1 MKRQFINRLL
11 SAVMVALMGLT
22 AMAQDFSGTWRG
34 NMVAGPQSV
43 PLVLHVQQDGE
54 NITVTM
60 DSPMQELYNVP
71 TKASF
76 KGEKLTVTEPQGG
89 GTYSAVLKGNTLE
102 GAFTVMGY
110 SMPLNMT
117 RDEVQ
122 APSDDKNKDSL
133 QNALDKIQP
142 EGTAVKAQDYS
153 GTWRGNMV
161 AGPQSVPLVLH
172 VQQEGENIT
181 VTMDSPMQELYNVP
195 TKASFKGE
203 KLTVTEPQ
211 GGGTYNA
218 VLKGNTLEGAFTIM
232 GYSMPLNMTRDV
244 VQAPSDDDDWI
255 NDSLLNAFDN
265 IQLEGIEVTA
275 QRQLIKQE
283 VDRIGYNIQADA
295 DSKTNNVLTMLRK
308 VPMVSVD
315 AQDEIRVNGQTNFK
329 IFRNGHPDP
338 SLSRNAKD
346 ILKAMPASSV
356 KRIEVITEP
365 GAKYDAEGT
374 TLILNIVMADNS
386 TLKGVSGMASART
399 DNKGALGGSLN
410 LTTQLDKVVLSVDY
424 GIHHDG
430 NNGQGY
436 RTSSL
441 NRYTQSGAELQGS
454 SIFDVDKVTVH
465 FGDVSA
471 SWEPD
476 SLNLFSWSLSGF
488 AYNYAGNGINDN
500 LMRDPAGSPIYNY
513 IMKNCTKADSYNFDT
528 RLDYQHRTHL
538 KGESITLSYMLSAF
552 RNKNKDN
559 SFYTE
564 SMNMPVPYDGIDQDG
579 KENFNEHTLQLDWT
593 RPLAEK
599 HTLETGAKYI
609 YRLNRSHNVLDYL
622 GIDDDT
628 DMRYKHVTQV
638 GAAYASY
645 TFHSGPWDARA
656 GLRYEHSYLHA
667 TYPDGQ
673 QSPYEAHLNDWVPSA
688 SLRYQF
694 NWSNSLKLSYAASI
708 NRPGISFLNPAVIES
723 PTSRSYGNTDLGSVH
738 YHSVSMTFMHVGP
751 KFTFNVTPQFQFSNN
766 GIGAVKWADGLV
778 QVSTYANT
786 LKTYSTTLSA
796 FVQWMMTQ
804 KTNFMLNGSIGYNY
818 YKSNELNLKNDRI
831 SGNFFANVTQFL
843 PWKLQL
849 SGFAGMWG
857 GGINDLYGRMGTI
870 FFHGFSLQRSFLKE
884 DRLTVQLQ
892 AIMPFGG
899 KYMSMNNYIT
909 QGDVTGWTRY
919 EQQAR
924 RFGIN
929 ISYRFGSLST
939 RVKKADKSI
948 DNDDLIGSGKQS
960 GGNASGNSPIGGMGG
975 GN

>member
-1 MKRQFINRLL
+1 MKRQFSIRLL
-11 SAVMVALMGLT
+11 SALMIVLT
-22 AMAQDFSGTWRG
+22 SLMAMAQDFNGTWRG
-34 NMVAGPQSV
+34 NMVAGPQSI
-43 PLVLHVQQDGE
+43 PLVIHIQQNGD

-60 DSPMQELYNVP
+60 DSPMQQLYDVP

-76 KGEKLTVTEPQGG
+76 EGNKLTVTEPQGG
-89 GTYSAVLKGNTLE
+89 GVYRAELKGNTLE
-102 GAFTVMGY
+102 GSFTIMGY
-110 SMPLNMT
+110 PMPLNMT
-117 RDEVQ
+117 RD
-122 APSDDKNKDSL
+122 
-133 QNALDKIQP
+133 
-142 EGTAVKAQDYS
+142 AVKA
-153 GTWRGNMV
+153 
-161 AGPQSVPLVLH
+161 P
-172 VQQEGENIT
+172 E
-181 VTMDSPMQELYNVP
+181 
-195 TKASFKGE
+195 
-203 KLTVTEPQ
+203 
-211 GGGTYNA
+211 
-218 VLKGNTLEGAFTIM
+218 
-232 GYSMPLNMTRDV
+232 
-244 VQAPSDDDDWI
+244 DDDDWV
-255 NDSLLNAFDN
+255 NDSLLSVFDN

-283 VDRIGYNIQADA
+283 VDRIGYSVADDA

-315 AQDEIRVNGQTNFK
+315 ASDEIRVNGQQNFK

-374 TLILNIVMADNS
+374 TMILNIVMADNS
-386 TLKGVSGMASART
+386 TLKGVSGMASARA
-399 DNKGALGGSLN
+399 DHKGAVGGSLN
-410 LTTQLDKVVLSVDY
+410 MTTQLDNVVLSVDY

-436 RTSSL
+436 RSTML
-441 NRYTQSGAELQGS
+441 NHYTQSGAELVGNTK
-454 SIFDVDKVTVH
+454 FVADKVTVH
-465 FGDVSA
+465 FADVSA

-476 SLNLFSWSLSGF
+476 TLNLLSWSLNGF
-488 AYNYAGNGINDN
+488 AYNYAGNGVNTNI
-500 LMRDPAGSPIYNY
+500 MRDVMERPLYSYGMN
-513 IMKNCTKADSYNFDT
+513 NHTNTDSYNFDT
-528 RLDYQHRTHL
+528 RVDYQRRTGL
-538 KGESITLSYMLSAF
+538 KDETITLSYMLSAF

-559 SFYTE
+559 SRYTDLV
-564 SMNMPVPYDGIDQDG
+564 NMPVAYYGIDQDG
-579 KENFNEHTLQLDWT
+579 KENFNEHTVQLDWT

-599 HTLETGAKYI
+599 HKLETGAKYI

-638 GAAYASY
+638 GAAYVSY

-656 GLRYEHSYLHA
+656 GLRYEHSYLRA

-673 QSPYEAHLNDWVPSA
+673 QDAYEAHLNDFVPSA

-708 NRPGISFLNPAVIES
+708 NRPGISYLNPAVIET
-723 PTSRSYGNTDLGSVH
+723 PTTRSYGNTDLGSVH
-738 YHSVSMTFMHVGP
+738 YHSVSLTYMRVGP
-751 KFTFNVTPQFQFSNN
+751 KLTFNVTPQFQFSNN

-786 LKTYSTTLSA
+786 LKTYSTTVSA
-796 FVQWMMTQ
+796 FVQWMLTQ
-804 KTNFMLNGSIGYNY
+804 KTNVMLNGSIGYNY
-818 YKSNELNLKNDRI
+818 YKSKELGLKNDRV

-857 GGINDLYGRMGTI
+857 GGINDLYGRMGTV

-892 AIMPFGG
+892 AIVPFGG
-899 KYMSMNNYIT
+899 KYMSMKNYIT
-909 QGDVTGWTRY
+909 QGDVTGWTRF

-939 RVKKADKSI
+939 RVKKSDKTI
-948 DNDDLIGSGKQS
+948 ENDDLIGSGKQS
-960 GGNASGNSPIGGMGG
+960 GNTGNTPVGGMGG
-975 GN
+975 AN

>member
-1 MKRQFINRLL
+1 MKRAFVKRLF
-11 SAVMVALMGLT
+11 SVALVTLMSLIT
-22 AMAQDFSGTWRG
+22 VAQDLSGAWKG
-34 NMVAGPQSV
+34 NIVVQTYSIPI
-43 PLVLHVQQDGE
+43 VLNLQQDGE
-54 NITVTM
+54 ELTATL
-60 DSPMQELYNVP
+60 DSPDQQAFGI
-71 TKASF
+71 KATAKV
-76 KGEKLTVTEPQGG
+76 KGEKLEVTVPEIGASYSGKIDGNTLD
-89 GTYSAVLKGNTLE
+89 GTYSQ
-102 GAFTVMGY
+102 MGF
-110 SMPLNMT
+110 
-117 RDEVQ
+117 
-122 APSDDKNKDSL
+122 
-133 QNALDKIQP
+133 
-142 EGTAVKAQDYS
+142 
-153 GTWRGNMV
+153 
-161 AGPQSVPLVLH
+161 SVPL
-172 VQQEGENIT
+172 
-181 VTMDSPMQELYNVP
+181 
-195 TKASFKGE
+195 
-203 KLTVTEPQ
+203 KLTREV
-211 GGGTYNA
+211 A
-218 VLKGNTLEGAFTIM
+218 VA
-232 GYSMPLNMTRDV
+232 V
-244 VQAPSDDDDWI
+244 DDNIEI
-255 NDSLLNAFDN
+255 NDSLLSVFDN
-265 IQLEGIEVTA
+265 IQLKEVEVTA

-283 VDRIGYNIQADA
+283 VDRIGYNIEADA

-315 AQDEIRVNGQTNFK
+315 ASDEIRVNGQTNFK

-338 SLSRNAKD
+338 SLDRNAKD

-374 TLILNIVMADNS
+374 TMILNIVMADNS
-386 TLKGVSGMASART
+386 TLKGVSGMASARA
-399 DNKGALGGSLN
+399 DHMGALGGSLN
-410 LTTQLDKVVLSVDY
+410 MTTQLDKVVLSIDY
-424 GIHHDG
+424 GIHHDRG
-430 NNGQGY
+430 GGQNY
-436 RTSSL
+436 ESSMY
-441 NRYTQSGAELQGS
+441 NRYTESGAELLGNTA
-454 SIFDVDKVTVH
+454 FDVDKVTVH

-476 SLNLFSWSLSGF
+476 TLNLLSWSLSGF
-488 AYNYAGNGINDN
+488 AYNYDGNGINSN
-500 LMRDPAGSPIYNY
+500 LMRDAAGQPLYSYGMGNY
-513 IMKNCTKADSYNFDT
+513 TKADSYNFDT
-528 RLDYQHRTHL
+528 RMDYQHRTRL
-538 KGESITLSYMLSAF
+538 KGETVTLSYMLSAF

-559 SFYTE
+559 SRYTDLV
-564 SMNMPVPYDGIDQDG
+564 NMPVPYYGIDQNG
-579 KENFNEHTLQLDWT
+579 KENFNEHTFQLDWT

-609 YRLNRSHNVLDYL
+609 YRLNRSHNMLDYL

-638 GAAYASY
+638 GAAYVSY

-656 GLRYEHSYLHA
+656 GLRYEHSYLRA

-673 QSPYEAHLNDWVPSA
+673 QDAYDAHLNDWVPSA

-738 YHSVSMTFMHVGP
+738 YHSVSMTYMHVGP

-796 FVQWMMTQ
+796 FVQWMMLQ
-804 KTNFMLNGSIGYNY
+804 KTNLMFNGSIGYNY
-818 YKSNELNLKNDRI
+818 YKSKELGLKNDRI

-849 SGFAGMWG
+849 SGFAGLWG
-857 GGINDLYGRMGTI
+857 GSVNDLYGYMGTV

-892 AIMPFGG
+892 AIMPFSG
-899 KYMSMNNYIT
+899 KTMSVKQYLT

-919 EQQAR
+919 EQTTR
-924 RFGIN
+924 KFGIQV
-929 ISYRFGSLST
+929 SYRFGSLKNS
-939 RVKKADKSI
+939 VKKADKTI
-948 DNDDLIGSGKQS
+948 ENDDLIGSGKQS
-960 GGNASGNSPIGGMGG
+960 GGSGNSPVGGGMGG

>member
-1 MKRQFINRLL
+1 MKRQFSIRLL
-11 SAVMVALMGLT
+11 SALMIVLT
-22 AMAQDFSGTWRG
+22 SLMAMAQDFNGTWRG
-34 NMVAGPQSV
+34 NMVAGPQSI
-43 PLVLHVQQDGE
+43 PLVIHIQQNGD

-60 DSPMQELYNVP
+60 DSPMQQLYDVP

-76 KGEKLTVTEPQGG
+76 EGNKLTVTEPQGG
-89 GTYSAVLKGNTLE
+89 GVYRAELKGNTLE
-102 GAFTVMGY
+102 GSFTIMGY
-110 SMPLNMT
+110 PMPLNMT
-117 RDEVQ
+117 RD
-122 APSDDKNKDSL
+122 
-133 QNALDKIQP
+133 
-142 EGTAVKAQDYS
+142 AVKA
-153 GTWRGNMV
+153 
-161 AGPQSVPLVLH
+161 P
-172 VQQEGENIT
+172 E
-181 VTMDSPMQELYNVP
+181 
-195 TKASFKGE
+195 
-203 KLTVTEPQ
+203 
-211 GGGTYNA
+211 
-218 VLKGNTLEGAFTIM
+218 
-232 GYSMPLNMTRDV
+232 
-244 VQAPSDDDDWI
+244 DDDDWV
-255 NDSLLNAFDN
+255 NDSLLSVFDN

-283 VDRIGYNIQADA
+283 VDRIGYSVADDA

-315 AQDEIRVNGQTNFK
+315 ASDEIRVNGQQNFK

-374 TLILNIVMADNS
+374 TMILNIVMADNS
-386 TLKGVSGMASART
+386 TLKGVSGMASARA
-399 DNKGALGGSLN
+399 DHKGAVGGSLN
-410 LTTQLDKVVLSVDY
+410 MTTQLDKVVLSVDY

-436 RTSSL
+436 RSTML
-441 NRYTQSGAELQGS
+441 NHYTQSGAELVGNTK
-454 SIFDVDKVTVH
+454 FDADKVTVH
-465 FGDVSA
+465 FADVSA

-476 SLNLFSWSLSGF
+476 TLNLLSWSLNGF
-488 AYNYAGNGINDN
+488 AYNYAGNGVNTNI
-500 LMRDPAGSPIYNY
+500 MRDVMERPLYSYGMN
-513 IMKNCTKADSYNFDT
+513 NHTNTDSYNFDT
-528 RLDYQHRTHL
+528 RVDYQRRTGL
-538 KGESITLSYMLSAF
+538 KDETITLSYMLSAF

-559 SFYTE
+559 SRYTDLV
-564 SMNMPVPYDGIDQDG
+564 NMPVAYYGIDQDG
-579 KENFNEHTLQLDWT
+579 KENFNEHTVQLDWT

-599 HTLETGAKYI
+599 HKLETGAKYI

-638 GAAYASY
+638 GAAYVSY

-656 GLRYEHSYLHA
+656 GLRYEHSYLRA

-673 QSPYEAHLNDWVPSA
+673 QDAYEAHLNDFVPSA

-708 NRPGISFLNPAVIES
+708 NRPGISYLNPAVIET
-723 PTSRSYGNTDLGSVH
+723 PTTRSYGNTDLGSVH
-738 YHSVSMTFMHVGP
+738 YHSVSLTYMRVGP
-751 KFTFNVTPQFQFSNN
+751 KLTFNVTPQFQFSNN

-786 LKTYSTTLSA
+786 LKTYSTTVSA
-796 FVQWMMTQ
+796 FVQWMLSQ
-804 KTNFMLNGSIGYNY
+804 KTNVMLNGSIGYNY
-818 YKSNELNLKNDRI
+818 YKSKELGLKNDRV

-857 GGINDLYGRMGTI
+857 GGINDLYGRMGTV

-892 AIMPFGG
+892 AIVPFSG
-899 KYMSMNNYIT
+899 KYMSMKNYMT
-909 QGDVTGWTRY
+909 QGDVTGWTRF
-919 EQQAR
+919 EQNAR

-939 RVKKADKSI
+939 RVKKSDKTI
-948 DNDDLIGSGKQS
+948 ENDDLIGSGKQS
-960 GGNASGNSPIGGMGG
+960 GNTGNTPVGGMGG
-975 GN
+975 AN

>member
-1 MKRQFINRLL
+1 MKRQFSIRLL
-11 SAVMVALMGLT
+11 SALMIVLT
-22 AMAQDFSGTWRG
+22 SLMAIAQDFNGTWRG
-34 NMVAGPQSV
+34 NMVAGPQSI
-43 PLVLHVQQDGE
+43 PLVIHIQQNGD

-60 DSPMQELYNVP
+60 DSPMQQLYDVP

-76 KGEKLTVTEPQGG
+76 EGNKLTVTEPQGG
-89 GTYSAVLKGNTLE
+89 GVYRAELKGNTLE
-102 GAFTVMGY
+102 GSFTIMGY
-110 SMPLNMT
+110 PMPLNMT
-117 RDEVQ
+117 RD
-122 APSDDKNKDSL
+122 
-133 QNALDKIQP
+133 
-142 EGTAVKAQDYS
+142 AVKA
-153 GTWRGNMV
+153 
-161 AGPQSVPLVLH
+161 P
-172 VQQEGENIT
+172 E
-181 VTMDSPMQELYNVP
+181 
-195 TKASFKGE
+195 
-203 KLTVTEPQ
+203 
-211 GGGTYNA
+211 
-218 VLKGNTLEGAFTIM
+218 
-232 GYSMPLNMTRDV
+232 
-244 VQAPSDDDDWI
+244 DDDDWV
-255 NDSLLNAFDN
+255 NDSLLSVFDN

-283 VDRIGYNIQADA
+283 VDRIGYSVADDA

-315 AQDEIRVNGQTNFK
+315 ASDEIRVNGQQNFK

-374 TLILNIVMADNS
+374 TMILNIVMADNS
-386 TLKGVSGMASART
+386 TLKGVSGMASARA
-399 DNKGALGGSLN
+399 DHKGAVGGSLN
-410 LTTQLDKVVLSVDY
+410 MTTQLDKVVLSVDY

-436 RTSSL
+436 RSTML
-441 NRYTQSGAELQGS
+441 NHYTQSGAELLGNTK
-454 SIFDVDKVTVH
+454 FDADKVTVH
-465 FGDVSA
+465 FADVSA

-476 SLNLFSWSLSGF
+476 TLNLLSWSLNGF
-488 AYNYAGNGINDN
+488 AYNYAGNGVNTNI
-500 LMRDPAGSPIYNY
+500 MRDVMERPLYSYGMN
-513 IMKNCTKADSYNFDT
+513 NHTNTDSYNFDT
-528 RLDYQHRTHL
+528 RVDYQRRTGL
-538 KGESITLSYMLSAF
+538 KDETITLSYMLSAF

-559 SFYTE
+559 SRYTDLV
-564 SMNMPVPYDGIDQDG
+564 NMPVAYYGIDQDG
-579 KENFNEHTLQLDWT
+579 KENFNEHTVQLDWT

-599 HTLETGAKYI
+599 HKLETGAKYI

-638 GAAYASY
+638 GAAYVSY

-656 GLRYEHSYLHA
+656 GLRYEHSYLRA

-673 QSPYEAHLNDWVPSA
+673 QDAYEAHLNDFVPSA

-708 NRPGISFLNPAVIES
+708 NRPGISYLNPAMIET
-723 PTSRSYGNTDLGSVH
+723 PTTRSYGNTDLGSVH
-738 YHSVSMTFMHVGP
+738 YHSVSLTYMRVGP
-751 KFTFNVTPQFQFSNN
+751 KLTFNVTPQFQFSNN

-786 LKTYSTTLSA
+786 LKTYSTTVSA
-796 FVQWMMTQ
+796 FVQWMLSQ
-804 KTNFMLNGSIGYNY
+804 KTNVMLNGSIGYNY
-818 YKSNELNLKNDRI
+818 YKSKELGLKNDRV

-857 GGINDLYGRMGTI
+857 GGITDLYGRMGTV

-892 AIMPFGG
+892 AIVPFGG
-899 KYMSMNNYIT
+899 KYMSMKNYMT
-909 QGDVTGWTRY
+909 QGDVTGWTRF
-919 EQQAR
+919 EQNAR

-939 RVKKADKSI
+939 RVKKSDKTI
-948 DNDDLIGSGKQS
+948 ENDDLIGSGKQS
-960 GGNASGNSPIGGMGG
+960 GNTGNTPVGGMGG
-975 GN
+975 AN